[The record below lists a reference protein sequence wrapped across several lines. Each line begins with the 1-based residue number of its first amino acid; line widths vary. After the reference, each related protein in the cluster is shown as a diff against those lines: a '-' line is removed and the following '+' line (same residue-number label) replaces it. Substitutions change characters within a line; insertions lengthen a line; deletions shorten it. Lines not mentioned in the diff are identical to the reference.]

1 MNKKNWICLSLSLLC
16 CDQLVKAMIRA
27 SLNYGKK
34 WTIIPK
40 FFAIT
45 HVENQGGAFSIFS
58 TMPWIFIL
66 ISGAVCL
73 FLLIYLWKN
82 TLSLGKTI
90 SLVLVLSGALGNFID
105 RLFLGAV
112 TDYLALTF
120 GSYAFPVFNLA
131 DTFVVLGLF
140 SYLGIELW
148 RDKNGNRSY

>member
-40 FFAIT
+40 FFA
-45 HVENQGGAFSIFS
+45 FS